1 MQPDASVSGGIRPPS
16 VVLTAAGQRAKLNE
30 VAKPKPEKKRE
41 AASGIWVDIA
51 SDPSEHDKQALREA
65 LFAYNRAQAG
75 DQHFQELTIWLRDDQ
90 QQIVGGVIGST
101 YWGWLLVE
109 FLWVDERIRG
119 RGYGRL
125 LLTAAER
132 EAVRRG
138 CRHVCLETFSFQAP
152 AFYEKLGYVAF
163 GVLDDFPGRH
173 RRHSLKKDLQP
184 TSSEGGSA

>member
-1 MQPDASVSGGIRPPS
+1 V
-16 VVLTAAGQRAKLNE
+16 
-30 VAKPKPEKKRE
+30 
-41 AASGIWVDIA
+41 SGIWVDIA
-51 SDPSEHDKQALREA
+51 SDPSAHDRQALREA
-65 LFAYNRAQAG
+65 LFAYNRSQAG
-75 DQHFQELTIWLRDDQ
+75 DQHSQELTIWLRDDQ

-125 LLTAAER
+125 LLTTAEA

-138 CRHVCLETFSFQAP
+138 CRHARLETFSFQAP

-173 RRHSLKKDLQP
+173 RRSSLKKDFP
-184 TSSEGGSA
+184 PVSTEGGPARPSNSG